1 MSGIK
6 QAFASLDD
14 AREGAFI
21 GYVCAGDPNPQFTV
35 EQVLRLSRAGTDI
48 IELGLPFSD
57 PLADGPVIQA
67 AMKRS
72 LENGFSTSA
81 MISIIKAI
89 REAGMRKPLV
99 VMTYFNPV
107 LQFGITKF
115 CDALAGSGA
124 DGILIVDL
132 PPEESKEIDSR
143 AAACGLDMIRL
154 VTPTTSDERMANILA
169 AASGF
174 VYAVSAAGTTG
185 VRAELPPTASALIR
199 RAKERT
205 SLPVALGFG
214 ISTPDQVRSAL
225 SLGAAGVVEG
235 SALIATYDGLLDD
248 RVRALDAV
256 EAHAKRMKQATVSA
270 SGHLPKAQS

>member
-6 QAFASLDD
+6 RTFASLDE

-21 GYVCAGDPNPQFTV
+21 GYVCAGDPDPEFTV

-72 LENGFSTSA
+72 LENGYSTHA
-81 MISIIKAI
+81 MISTIKAI
-89 REAGMRKPLV
+89 RKAGMMKPLV

-107 LQFGITKF
+107 LQFGIDKF
-115 CDALAGSGA
+115 CDALAESGA
-124 DGILIVDL
+124 DGVLVVDL
-132 PPEESKEIDSR
+132 PPEESQEIDARSAER
-143 AAACGLDMIRL
+143 GLDMIRL
-154 VTPTTSDERMANILA
+154 VTPTTSDKRMTRILA
-169 AASGF
+169 TASGF

-185 VRAELPPTASALIR
+185 IRAELPPSAPALIR
-199 RAKERT
+199 RAREKT

-214 ISTPDQVRSAL
+214 ISTPEQVRSAL
-225 SLGAAGVVEG
+225 SQGASGVVEG
-235 SALIATYDGLLDD
+235 SALIATYADLLGD
-248 RVRALDAV
+248 RTRALDAV
-256 EAHAKRMKQATVSA
+256 EAHAKRMKQATVRA
-270 SGHLPKAQS
+270 SLH